1 MRPVAI
7 ALDSTDRD
15 VSIILE
21 SSLDNIGLEFG
32 RQLSEESKPEM
43 IKHDKCLA
51 LGLGGNARGA
61 VFFILYLLNALTIHY
76 SNHILL
82 CVQNAY
88 LNL

>member
-32 RQLSEESKPEM
+32 KQLLK
-43 IKHDKCLA
+43 
-51 LGLGGNARGA
+51 N
-61 VFFILYLLNALTIHY
+61 
-76 SNHILL
+76 
-82 CVQNAY
+82 QNQK
-88 LNL
+88 